1 MAGLTGCDIV
11 GYDIHMGETTLCHGK
26 ETDSGNNVDAALVK
40 ASHSAQMAG
49 IRDFMMLTDEL
60 TGETMTDGAFT
71 ENVYGT
77 YVHGFF
83 DAEGVLPALVQSFA
97 VRRGIDLDQVEG
109 LSLAAYREQQLDLL
123 AAALREHLDM
133 EYIYQIMGF

>member
-1 MAGLTGCDIV
+1 
-11 GYDIHMGETTLCHGK
+11 
-26 ETDSGNNVDAALVK
+26 
-40 ASHSAQMAG
+40 
-49 IRDFMMLTDEL
+49 MMLSVEL
-60 TGETMTDGAFT
+60 TGETMSAGAFT